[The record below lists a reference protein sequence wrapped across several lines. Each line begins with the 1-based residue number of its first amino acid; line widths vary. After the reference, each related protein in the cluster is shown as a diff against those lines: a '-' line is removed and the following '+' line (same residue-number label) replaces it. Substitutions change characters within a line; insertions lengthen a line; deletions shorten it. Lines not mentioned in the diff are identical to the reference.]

1 MKASLLSA
9 HERLRKLQSL
19 ATCSEEEVE
28 EEEEEEEEHSHGI
41 MGLLSN
47 EGRPAGA
54 ALVNKTSPQL
64 VHTCTQSGTTTL
76 KPHGS
81 GSNVGMIGYESLVRY
96 PQLIELAQTLLR
108 KLGEVL
114 SNIDSLRT
122 DLEKRRKVLE
132 VFWNEANAL
141 KAWLKT
147 AKDQKKA
154 TLDNEV

>member
-47 EGRPAGA
+47 EG
-54 ALVNKTSPQL
+54 THSL
-64 VHTCTQSGTTTL
+64 VHTQSDITTL

>member
-47 EGRPAGA
+47 EG
-54 ALVNKTSPQL
+54 THSL
-64 VHTCTQSGTTTL
+64 VHTQSGITTL